1 LSFSPSVI
9 AVAASGVKMELDH
22 MIPKAEEDPIRSSFS
37 PVASEEAA
45 S

>member
-1 LSFSPSVI
+1 
-9 AVAASGVKMELDH
+9 MELDH

-37 PVASEEAA
+37 PVAFEEAA